1 MPFAKSGLLQNLI
14 FGFHLEREKWGKK
27 SVPLPYFDEKLVVVA
42 GKVITLH
49 PFKMLTT
56 MGKVTIVIFV
66 TAIIILALCS
76 CSVLSKKSIWEKD
89 DLSLFEYIFDKLS
102 DKSDFGSDLSSLNEK
117 EKVFMSM
124 ALLEQEVNNGGFDQY
139 FLNLGGKYNDIL
151 VSSAEAIKAYDI
163 AEICKKALAVYAEG
177 SEQDEIIE
185 ELNEY
190 DNAFYES
197 KDAISN
203 LCVQYAKENKKYFEL

>member
-1 MPFAKSGLLQNLI
+1 M
-14 FGFHLEREKWGKK
+14 
-27 SVPLPYFDEKLVVVA
+27 
-42 GKVITLH
+42 T
-49 PFKMLTT
+49 
-56 MGKVTIVIFV
+56 KVTIIKFL

-89 DLSLFEYIFDKLS
+89 ELSLFEYIFEKLNK
-102 DKSDFGSDLSSLNEK
+102 KSDYGSDPSSLNDK

-139 FLNLGGKYNDIL
+139 FLNLEGKYNDIL

-163 AEICKKALAVYAEG
+163 AEICKKALAIYAEH
-177 SEQDEIIE
+177 SEQDDIIE

-190 DNAFYES
+190 DKAFYES
-197 KDAISN
+197 KDAICER
-203 LCVQYAKENKKYFEL
+203 CVKYAKENKAFFKL

>member
-76 CSVLSKKSIWEKD
+76 CSVLSNKSIWEKD
-89 DLSLFEYIFDKLS
+89 DLSLFEYIFEKLS
-102 DKSDFGSDLSSLNEK
+102 KKSDYGSELSRLNDK

-139 FLNLGGKYNDIL
+139 FHNIGGIYNDFL
-151 VSSAEAIKAYDI
+151 VSSAEAIKAYNI
-163 AEICKKALAVYAEG
+163 AEICKKALAVYAEH
-177 SEQDEIIE
+177 SEQEGIIE
-185 ELNEY
+185 ELSEY
-190 DNAFYES
+190 DDAFYKS
-197 KDAISN
+197 KDPISE
-203 LCVQYAKENKKYFEL
+203 LCAKYAKENKKYFE